1 MANGVMSNAGRS
13 LRETVQSI
21 PGEKRIAIAVLV
33 VMLLAGMAGLVYWGQ
48 QQEYAV
54 LYSDL
59 TQKTAGS
66 ITSELDQQRVPYQV
80 AGGGKIV
87 KVPKGQVSRLRLTL
101 AEKGLPSGERA
112 GYSLFDNQEMVGM
125 SKFTQQLNRQ
135 RALEGE
141 LERTINGLEGV
152 STARVHLVMP
162 EKALFEKDQES
173 ASASVTLHLGSGS
186 GPDEASV
193 QGVAHMVASAVEGLE
208 RGQVTIVDQN
218 GEVLHGKED
227 QDEGGLGGGS
237 AREEAMAFKRN
248 VESSLEKELTS
259 LVERVVGR
267 NRAEVRV
274 NAEINQEQVRLHE
287 EQYDPFG
294 QVARSEQLR
303 TRTEKQPG
311 QPGGVAGAEA
321 NVPGGG
327 GEGEGSGNGETMLR
341 EKVTNYEI
349 SKTVRDV
356 TKPGGGVERLSVA
369 VLVDGKY
376 VQAEGGEEQFQ
387 PRGEESLNDIQA
399 LVADAAGINQERGDR
414 VTVRSLQMQ
423 AQAAPR
429 REAEAVRLQD
439 FYLQLVKYGGY
450 ALVTLLILWFV
461 VRPLMRYLTGGAT
474 AGYPVPAGAG
484 GGTEG
489 MEGVIPEEYQGM
501 EEGEL
506 PPEVRQRVNDE
517 RQRMANQ
524 MKASE
529 ERQRT
534 EQERR
539 SHVVDMIHSDVD
551 AATSVIRQWMREH
564 NEQED

>member
-13 LRETVQSI
+13 LRGTVQSI
-21 PGEKRIAIAVLV
+21 PGEKRIAIAVLA
-33 VMLLAGMAGLVYWGQ
+33 VMLLAGIAGLVYWGQ

-66 ITSELDQQRVPYQV
+66 ITAQLDKQGVPYQV

-87 KVPKGQVSRLRLTL
+87 KVPKGQVSRLRLSL
-101 AEKGLPSGERA
+101 AEQGLPSGERA
-112 GYSLFDNQEMVGM
+112 GYSLFDKQEMVGM
-125 SKFTQQLNRQ
+125 SKFTQKLNFQ

-152 STARVHLVMP
+152 ATSRVHLVMP
-162 EKALFEKDQES
+162 EKALFEKDQKKP
-173 ASASVTLHLGSGS
+173 SASVTLHLKNTAQ
-186 GPDEASV
+186 PDSASV
-193 QGVAHMVASAVEGLE
+193 QGVAHMVASAVEGL
-208 RGQVTIVDQN
+208 GAKQVTIVDQN
-218 GEVLHGKED
+218 GEVLHGKQQEE
-227 QDEGGLGGGS
+227 QGIGGGN
-237 AREEAMAFKRN
+237 AREEALAFKRN
-248 VESSLEKELTS
+248 VESRLEQELTS

-274 NAEINQEQVRLHE
+274 SAEINEQQVRLHE
-287 EQYDPFG
+287 EKYDPFG

-303 TRTEKQPG
+303 TKTQKQPG

-327 GEGEGSGNGETMLR
+327 GEGEGAGGGETVLR
-341 EKVTNYEI
+341 EKVTNYEV

-356 TKPGGGVERLSVA
+356 TKPGGGVKRLSVA

-376 VQAEGGEEQFQ
+376 VQGENGQEQFQ
-387 PRGEESLNDIQA
+387 PRSEESLNDIQA
-399 LVADAAGINQERGDR
+399 LVTDAAGINQERGDE
-414 VTVRSLQMQ
+414 VTVRSLQME
-423 AQAAPR
+423 AAAGARP
-429 REAEAVRLQD
+429 REAEAARLQD

-461 VRPLMRYLTGGAT
+461 VRPLMRYLTSGGEAR
-474 AGYPVPAGAG
+474 YPVAAGAG
-484 GGTEG
+484 GTEG
-489 MEGVIPEEYQGM
+489 LEGVIPEEYQGM

-506 PPEVRQRVNDE
+506 PPEVRQRVTEE

-539 SHVVDMIHSDVD
+539 SHVVDMINSDVD

-564 NEQED
+564 NEQES

>member
-13 LRETVQSI
+13 LRDTIQSI
-21 PGEKRIAIAVLV
+21 PGEKRIAIVVLAA
-33 VMLLAGMAGLVYWGQ
+33 MLLAGIAGLVYWGQ
-48 QQEYAV
+48 QKEYAV

-59 TQKTAGS
+59 TQETAGS
-66 ITSELDQQRVPYQV
+66 ITSELDQQGVPYQV
-80 AGGGKIV
+80 TGGGEIV
-87 KVPKGQVSRLRLTL
+87 KVPKGQVSRLRLNL

-112 GYSLFDNQEMVGM
+112 GYSLFDDQEMVGM
-125 SKFTQQLNRQ
+125 SQFTQQLNKQ

-186 GPDEASV
+186 GPDDASV

-218 GEVLHGKED
+218 GEVLHGEEEKD
-227 QDEGGLGGGS
+227 RGLGGGS
-237 AREEAMAFKRN
+237 GREEAMAFKRN
-248 VESSLEKELTS
+248 LESRMEQELTS
-259 LVERVVGR
+259 LVERIVGR

-274 NAEINQEQVRLHE
+274 NADIDEKEVRLHE
-287 EQYDPFG
+287 EEYDPFG

-303 TRTEKQPG
+303 TRNQKQPG
-311 QPGGVAGAEA
+311 QPGGQAGAEA

-327 GEGEGSGNGETMLR
+327 GGGESEGEGETVLR

-356 TKPGGGVERLSVA
+356 TEPGGGVERLSVA
-369 VLVDGKY
+369 VLVDGEY
-376 VQAEGGEEQFQ
+376 VQGDEGEEQFQ
-387 PRGEESLNDIQA
+387 PRSEESINDIQA
-399 LVADAAGINQERGDR
+399 LVSDAAGIDQERGDQ

-423 AQAAPR
+423 AADAAPGQ
-429 REAEAVRLQD
+429 EAEAVRLQD

-461 VRPLMRYLTGGAT
+461 VRPLMRYLTSAGAT
-474 AGYPVPAGAG
+474 TGYPVPAGG
-484 GGTEG
+484 GGTDG
-489 MEGVIPEEYQGM
+489 LEGVIPEEYQGM

-506 PPEVRQRVNDE
+506 PPEVRQRVNEE

-539 SHVVDMIHSDVD
+539 SHVVDMINSDVD

-564 NEQED
+564 TEQEG